1 MAGDYKKIAIIGANK
16 EGLKLLPVL
25 IGDKRSRVVIIAD
38 PNRNAMLFKLK
49 ELGYRIPPKYE
60 IEVTT
65 DLERIKKI
73 QGLDIVIN
81 ALQDQHT
88 EKFLEAPEFKDT
100 EKLGPLSTRL
110 IWGVRASA
118 PQDGRFEDKVHEQTN
133 LLTAF
138 REIVDAVRLTIDRKE
153 LLSVILKLAT
163 ESTRAE
169 RGSIML
175 LTEEKTLRVE
185 IAKGM
190 DDEVVRKIRVPIGE
204 GISGKVAATGKPM
217 LVSGKARSGDFSRP
231 MDRSDVKS
239 AMCVPLI
246 VNGEFIGVI
255 NVSSFESTH
264 AFTEDDLGF
273 LTSLA
278 GLAAEV
284 IQRSNE
290 YESLRVDSAKFTF
303 WKEVD
308 SLMSSQL
315 PIEKRLSSV
324 CKRLV
329 EIVSGLTC
337 FIYVYDD
344 DSGRLMLQASSI
356 RDTKGLGLLT
366 LRPGEGIEGSSVEDM
381 TDTFLVDRTEQGH
394 IKRIY
399 LSLPMITRG
408 QLVGTLNGQLISSQG
423 LSVYHESF
431 LKDIRSLLAESIWKH
446 KQSEREKMRSRK
458 MFAVDEAGLEMISIR
473 DTKRLVTIIAT
484 TPAAILGAEGA
495 LLRVKQAG
503 SKRFQTAATFGLDDS
518 KIRDYFLPFE
528 KETVMEV
535 LRKGEPVSRE
545 FSEEASPYIRSVIS
559 KPLLVNEEIVAVLSL
574 FNKTGDNS
582 LFPSAFSRQ
591 DMDILARFSVYAEKA
606 LTNIQPPETK
616 EVRSESANGGPSPLS
631 IFEQKVEQELNRARR
646 FDRGLVLATV
656 RLVGIK
662 ELSQG
667 KPEFES
673 ALIGHIRRK
682 TRSFDVV
689 VRLNEET
696 FGFLFLDTDE
706 KVTRLLHSI
715 TEVIANEE
723 SFKKAFAAGKAD
735 ILYGYS
741 VFPRDGDSFTELF
754 AKASNRVRLDVNR
767 PSEPEY
773 KEFGNKW

>member
-1 MAGDYKKIAIIGANK
+1 
-16 EGLKLLPVL
+16 
-25 IGDKRSRVVIIAD
+25 
-38 PNRNAMLFKLK
+38 MLFKLK
-49 ELGYRIPPKYE
+49 ELGYRIPLKYE

-73 QGLDIVIN
+73 QGLDIIIN

-88 EKFLEAPEFKDT
+88 EKFLESPEFKDV

-110 IWGVRASA
+110 IWGVRASV
-118 PQDGRFEDKVHEQTN
+118 PQDGHFEDKVHEQTN

-175 LTEEKTLRVE
+175 LTDEKTLRVE

-204 GISGKVAATGKPM
+204 GISGKVAATGKPI
-217 LVSGKARSGDFSRP
+217 LISGKARSGDFSRP

-255 NVSSFESTH
+255 NVSSSESTH
-264 AFTEDDLGF
+264 VFTEDDLGF

-308 SLMSSQL
+308 SLMSSQIPL
-315 PIEKRLSSV
+315 EKRLSAV

-337 FIYVYDD
+337 FIYIYDD
-344 DSGRLMLQASSI
+344 DTGRLMLQASSI

-366 LRPGEGIEGSSVEDM
+366 LRPGEGIEGSSAEDM

-394 IKRIY
+394 IKRVYI
-399 LSLPMITRG
+399 SLPMITKG
-408 QLVGTLNGQLISSQG
+408 HLVGTLNGQLISSQG

-431 LKDIRSLLAESIWKH
+431 LKDIRTLLADSIWKH
-446 KQSEREKMRSRK
+446 KQNEREKMRSRK

-535 LRKGEPVSRE
+535 LRKGESVSRE
-545 FSEEASPYIRSVIS
+545 FSEDASPYIRSVLS
-559 KPLLVNEEIVAVLSL
+559 KPLMVNEEIVAVLSL
-574 FNKTGDNS
+574 FNKSGEDS
-582 LFPSAFSRQ
+582 LFPCAFSKQ

-606 LTNIQPPETK
+606 LANIQPPETR
-616 EVRSESANGGPSPLS
+616 EVKSEIANGGPSPLS

-656 RLVGIK
+656 RIVGVK
-662 ELSQG
+662 ELGQG
-667 KPEFES
+667 RPEFES
-673 ALIGHIRRK
+673 TLVGHIRRK

-689 VRLNEET
+689 IRLNEET

-723 SFKKAFAAGKAD
+723 SFKKAFTAGKAD
-735 ILYGYS
+735 ILYGYA

-754 AKASNRVRLDVNR
+754 TKASNRVKLDVNR
-767 PSEPEY
+767 PQEPDY